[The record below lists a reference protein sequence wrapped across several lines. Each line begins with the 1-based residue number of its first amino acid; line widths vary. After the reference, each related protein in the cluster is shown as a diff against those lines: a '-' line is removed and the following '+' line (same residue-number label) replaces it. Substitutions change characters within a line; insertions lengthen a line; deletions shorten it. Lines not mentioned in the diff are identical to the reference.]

1 MKTEVLIVGA
11 GPAGLLLGALLEK
24 RGIATVIL
32 ERRDRAYIEGRIRA
46 GILEQGTQDLMREA
60 GVCERM
66 DRDGLVHAGIEL
78 ALDGRRVHIDLKSLS
93 GGRSVMV
100 YGQTQLVQDLV
111 ADRLAKGLPLHFEA
125 GDVELS
131 GLTTDRPSASF
142 THGGMRQTI
151 EARVVAGCDGFHGVA
166 RRSIPADILAIYE
179 KIYPFAWLGILAE
192 CPPPAEELIYARH
205 ARGFGLYS
213 MRGPRIARHYI
224 QCRPDEDLGEWS
236 DERVFDDLETRLGG
250 SAALPRGP
258 VIDKSIT
265 PMRSFVAEPMRYGR
279 LFLAGDAAHIV
290 PPTGAKGL
298 NLAAGDVHYLTE
310 ALTGFL
316 RGGSEAALDEY
327 SPKALARVWKAQRFS
342 WWMTS
347 MLHVFG
353 EGEGFADRVHEA
365 ELDYLLSSQAARVTL
380 AENYVGLPY

>member
-1 MKTEVLIVGA
+1 MKTEVLIIGA

-24 RGIATVIL
+24 RGISTVIL
-32 ERRDRAYIEGRIRA
+32 ERRDRPYIEGRIRA

-60 GVCERM
+60 GVSERM

-78 ALDGRRVHIDLKSLS
+78 ALDGRRVHIDLTQLS

-111 ADRLAKGLPLHFEA
+111 ADRIEKGLPLHFEA

-131 GLTTDRPSASF
+131 GLLSDRPSASF
-142 THGGMRQTI
+142 TLDGQRQI
-151 EARVVAGCDGFHGVA
+151 VEAQIIAGCDGFHGVA
-166 RRSIPADILAIYE
+166 RRSIPADILSVYE
-179 KIYPFAWLGILAE
+179 KVYPFAWLGILAE

-205 ARGFGLYS
+205 QRGFGLYS

-224 QCRPDEDLGEWS
+224 QCRPDEDIANWS
-236 DERVFDDLETRLGG
+236 DEQVFDELETRLGG
-250 SAALPRGP
+250 SAVLPRGP

-316 RGGSEAALDEY
+316 REGSEAALDGY
-327 SPKALARVWKAQRFS
+327 SQKALARVWKAQRFS

-353 EGEGFADRVHEA
+353 EGEGFSDRVHEA